1 MKKLLA
7 VVAVI
12 GVLAVCV
19 SEALAAG
26 GCRWGAACAR
36 QDACCRYADEDG
48 DGQCDWCD
56 WRDWWDQ
63 YGQYVCQGATDED
76 GDGRCDQCGQCDWC
90 GQYGGW
96 QHTGSG
102 LGQGNQNGHG
112 GRGGCRR

>member
-1 MKKLLA
+1 MKKLLAVVA

-19 SEALAAG
+19 SGALAAG

-48 DGQCDWCD
+48 D
-56 WRDWWDQ
+56 
-63 YGQYVCQGATDED
+63 
-76 GDGRCDQCGQCDWC
+76 GQCDWC